1 MSNHAA
7 QLAPT
12 GKLRVAIAVAP
23 SPSAQ
28 FAIKDD
34 KTGAYRGVAVILGQ
48 ALGKTLGLPVELIA
62 HNGSG
67 EIQNSA
73 ADNKWDVAF
82 LPVDEERK
90 KFVDFG
96 HAYHLLQS
104 TYLVAPSAKIAT
116 VAAANAAGVR
126 IGGVAN
132 TATFRTSQKTAP
144 NATFVTFKAVDD
156 AIAAMKNGEI
166 DAMALSRESLTGVAP
181 KIPGS
186 RILDGGFMNSTTSV
200 AVPKGKPEAL
210 AYVTGF
216 IEDAKAS
223 GLVRKAFD
231 EMGLNAS
238 VVAPAGMKS

>member
-1 MSNHAA
+1 MADPAA

-12 GKLRVAIAVAP
+12 GKLRVAIAIAP

-28 FAIKDD
+28 FAIKDAA
-34 KTGAYRGVAVILGQ
+34 GHYRGVAIILGQ
-48 ALGKTLGLPVELIA
+48 ALAKKLGVPVELVV

-96 HAYHLLQS
+96 NAYHLLQS
-104 TYLVAPSAKIAT
+104 TYLVGPAAKIVS
-116 VAAANAAGVR
+116 VAAANSAGVR

-132 TATFRTSQKTAP
+132 TATFRTSHKTAP
-144 NATFVTFKAVDD
+144 NATHVSFDKTDVAV
-156 AIAAMKNGEI
+156 AALRDGQV
-166 DAMALSRESLTGVAP
+166 DTLAFSRESLTELAP
-181 KIPGS
+181 NVPGS
-186 RILDGGFMNSTTSV
+186 RILDGGFLNSTTSV

-210 AYVTGF
+210 ACVTEF
-216 IEDAKAS
+216 IEEAKAS
-223 GLVRKAFD
+223 GLVRQAFG
-231 EMGLNAS
+231 EMGLKS
-238 VVAPAGMKS
+238 SQVAPAGMKS